1 MPFLENHAS
10 QDEPFTRVFFY
21 SVLLHYALF
30 FIFFGNPFLLKF
42 EDVPEGAGED
52 KIFDVHLSTFPGAVD
67 NAAKIESLGLF
78 LPEVERGGG
87 AAHENRLKPSTPEAG
102 PSAFAQSD
110 PSAVPDMEEKK
121 RGNVTGQ
128 GGGLNPAALKTE
140 GKVFNPDQPVPLV
153 TSQKLPPNM
162 TGPEDC
168 MIKVVG
174 MVCPNGDAKCI
185 EEYTAFCTSLPK

>member
-1 MPFLENHAS
+1 MPFLGNHAS

-21 SVLLHYALF
+21 SVLLHYAIF

-42 EDVPEGAGED
+42 EDIPEGASGD
-52 KIFDVHLSTFPGAVD
+52 KVFDVHLSAFPGAVE
-67 NAAKIESLGLF
+67 NAPKIESMGLF
-78 LPEVERGGG
+78 PPEVRRGGG
-87 AAHENRLKPSTPEAG
+87 ENPLKPAAPEAG
-102 PSAFAQSD
+102 PSALAQPD
-110 PSAVPDMEEKK
+110 PSAVPNAEGKK
-121 RGNVTGQ
+121 RGEQ
-128 GGGLNPAALKTE
+128 QEGLSPAALKTE

-185 EEYTAFCTSLPK
+185 EEYTAFCASLPK